1 MPVVLSKAVCSL
13 AAVVCVLLLMCRS
26 GRGGDGE
33 IVEAGRGKWVTN
45 LKYHAGGNQPKK
57 LWLPASE
64 WHCTVMGMTLCAN
77 TALAGRGAGAP
88 GQSLRGKLG
97 DWPHSRHSPPS
108 STDIKPR

>member
-1 MPVVLSKAVCSL
+1 MPMVQLSTAVCSL

-26 GRGGDGE
+26 GQGGDGE

-64 WHCTVMGMTLCAN
+64 WHCTVRGTLDASRL
-77 TALAGRGAGAP
+77 LAYSRAGAT
-88 GQSLRGKLG
+88 GQSLRAKALVLAA
-97 DWPHSRHSPPS
+97 
-108 STDIKPR
+108 